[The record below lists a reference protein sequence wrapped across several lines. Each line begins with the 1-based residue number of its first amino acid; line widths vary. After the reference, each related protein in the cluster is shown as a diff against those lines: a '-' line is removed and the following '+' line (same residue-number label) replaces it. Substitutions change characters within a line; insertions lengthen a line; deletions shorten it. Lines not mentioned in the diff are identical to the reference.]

1 MLLVVEG
8 NSDEEGW
15 SLVRTMDRV
24 VVVHVDTK
32 DDQDK
37 SKKGNDYAKDKK
49 RKNKWKI
56 LWKWSSSLL
65 MTVRRGAWSLC
76 QAVYKA

>member
-1 MLLVVEG
+1 MLLIVEG
-8 NSDEEGW
+8 NSVKEGW
-15 SLVRTMDRV
+15 SLIRTMDRV

-32 DDQDK
+32 GDQDK

-56 LWKWSSSLL
+56 LWKSSSLTV
-65 MTVRRGAWSLC
+65 MVRRGAWSLC
-76 QAVYKA
+76 

>member
-15 SLVRTMDRV
+15 SLVRTLDRV

-32 DDQDK
+32 YDQDK
-37 SKKGNDYAKDKK
+37 GKKGNDYATGKE
-49 RKNKWKI
+49 
-56 LWKWSSSLL
+56 
-65 MTVRRGAWSLC
+65 G
-76 QAVYKA
+76 

>member
-37 SKKGNDYAKDKK
+37 GKKGNDYATGKEGKVDG
-49 RKNKWKI
+49 RCYG
-56 LWKWSSSLL
+56 S
-65 MTVRRGAWSLC
+65 RRR
-76 QAVYKA
+76 